1 LSDRQLQIN
10 FSYVLNEPSTS
21 RVVTRAVRASRRYSR
36 KKPQLLRWF
45 SNLSDTELADVIT
58 SDPPVNELSQLADS
72 VTVLTASVGL
82 PELVPRVIQLCSEL
96 NSTSVALIDGPGER
110 VRSPRGQLFGEP
122 AMINL
127 ALNRDPSGDVIV
139 AGLIVRPGE
148 RGLMLKW
155 SMAGTDGPEDLPLSQ
170 SARTDLET
178 LIRDYSD
185 QWTPSRALWGQ
196 PVEITRPAVLA
207 YRPSLERR

>member
-1 LSDRQLQIN
+1 LSNRQLQIN

-45 SNLSDTELADVIT
+45 SNLSDTELADAIS
-58 SDPPVNELSQLADS
+58 SDPHVSDLSQLAGS

-82 PELVPRVIQLCSEL
+82 PELLPRVLQLCSQK
-96 NSTSVALIDGPGER
+96 NPVGVSSIDGPGDID
-110 VRSPRGQLFGEP
+110 RSPRGQLFGEP
-122 AMINL
+122 AMINF
-127 ALNRDPSGDVIV
+127 ALNRDPTDDVIV